1 MKTIRIVTKAQA
13 NKVLVES
20 LFKPVNG
27 RTLNDMKYDGG
38 KYKINPDVPYIGREV
53 EVSDNIHALY
63 IVRRKDAAG
72 PYVQIRCIIAS

>member
-63 IVRRKDAAG
+63 AVRRKDADG
-72 PYVQIRCIIAS
+72 HYVQLRCIIAY